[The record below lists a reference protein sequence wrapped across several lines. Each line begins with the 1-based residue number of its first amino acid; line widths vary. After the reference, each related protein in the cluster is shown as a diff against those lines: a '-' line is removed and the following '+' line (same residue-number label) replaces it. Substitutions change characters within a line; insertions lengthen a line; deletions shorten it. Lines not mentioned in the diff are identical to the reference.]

1 MKTRHVFKSIFDHEF
16 LSKYNLSNDEK
27 SVVYKY
33 IRTSLKLDQ
42 SINNLDEKTKSIALF
57 QNSINY
63 IIEKKLFAD
72 LKTNKNMEYFKYETN
87 RIKEE
92 IDYINNSDNYQSN
105 MIRSHAKLILKNYMF
120 ESEINNL
127 KVLDYYPETI
137 EELNAINNGSIIK
150 NKTNKKKR

>member
-1 MKTRHVFKSIFDHEF
+1 MKTRHVFKSLFDHDF
-16 LSKYNLSNDEK
+16 LSEYRLNNEEK
-27 SVVYKY
+27 TIVYKY
-33 IRTSLKLDQ
+33 IRTLLKLDQ
-42 SINNLDEKTKSIALF
+42 KINELDENTKYIVLF

-63 IIEKKLFAD
+63 IIEKKLFDD
-72 LKTNKNMEYFKYETN
+72 LKADNRNMEYMKYETN

-105 MIRSHAKLILKNYMF
+105 MIRSHVKVLLKNYMY

-127 KVLDYYPETI
+127 KELDYYPETI

-150 NKTNKKKR
+150 NRANKKK

>member
-1 MKTRHVFKSIFDHEF
+1 MKTRHVFKSLFDHDF
-16 LSKYNLSNDEK
+16 LSEYRLNNEDKK
-27 SVVYKY
+27 VVYKY
-33 IRTSLKLDQ
+33 IRTSLNLDQ
-42 SINNLDEKTKSIALF
+42 RINELDEKTKSIVLF

-72 LKTNKNMEYFKYETN
+72 LKTNNNMEYFKHETN

-105 MIRSHAKLILKNYMF
+105 MIRSHVKVLLKNYMY

-127 KVLDYYPETI
+127 KELDYYPETI

-150 NKTNKKKR
+150 NRANKKK